1 MKKTLRTLTVFLVAV
16 LFCGSLVASPRHGR
30 PGPGRPPVHR
40 NYGRPAP
47 PPVHYGRPAPP
58 PVHYGRPAP
67 PPVHYGP
74 RHYDHGP
81 RRHHDHGPSRGWW
94 NGALVV
100 GATLGL
106 LDIATRA
113 ATETTTVERT
123 TVIQPVPVQSQPMVI
138 YTQPAPV
145 QQPTVIYT
153 QPAPVQQPAVIYTQP
168 SPVTPASVIYR

>member
-40 NYGRPAP
+40 N
-47 PPVHYGRPAPP
+47 YGRPAPP

>member
-40 NYGRPAP
+40 N
-47 PPVHYGRPAPP
+47 YGRPAPP

-123 TVIQPVPVQSQPMVI
+123 TVIQPVPVQSQPTVI

-168 SPVTPASVIYR
+168 APVTPASVIYR

>member
-40 NYGRPAP
+40 N
-47 PPVHYGRPAPP
+47 
-58 PVHYGRPAP
+58 YGRPAP

-123 TVIQPVPVQSQPMVI
+123 TVIQPVPVQSQPTVI

-153 QPAPVQQPAVIYTQP
+153 QPVPVQQPAVIYTQP
-168 SPVTPASVIYR
+168 SPVIPASVIYR